1 MRDGGDLA
9 AVWASSST
17 LPSTLVW
24 DPVPVDWSAGE
35 GSLAVET
42 GPATDLFVDPGDGS
56 ETLNAPR
63 LLGRV
68 EGDFTLSARVSVRFR
83 STFDAG
89 VLLLW
94 ASARSW
100 AKLCFELSPQGE
112 PMVVSVVTR
121 GVSDDCNS
129 FVVGQGDV
137 RLRIARLGSAFAFH
151 ASTDGAV
158 WRLVRHFALE
168 PHREPLVG
176 FLAQSPLGTG
186 CSVRFEE
193 ISYSP
198 ERLADLRSGV

>member
-1 MRDGGDLA
+1 MRDGEDSR
-9 AVWASSST
+9 AVWLPSST
-17 LPSTLVW
+17 FPSPLAW
-24 DPVPVDWSAGE
+24 DPVPVEWSADE
-35 GSLAVET
+35 RSLAVET
-42 GPATDLFVDPGDGS
+42 GAVTDLFVDPGDER

-68 EGDFTLSARVSVRFR
+68 EGDFTLLARVSVAFR

-129 FVVGQGDV
+129 FVVDEGDV

-168 PHREPLVG
+168 PEAEPLVG

-186 CSVRFEE
+186 CSVRFAE
-193 ISYSP
+193 ISYTP

>member
-1 MRDGGDLA
+1 MRDDDDRGP
-9 AVWASSST
+9 VWVSSST
-17 LPSTLVW
+17 LPSPPGW
-24 DPVPVDWSAGE
+24 DPAPVEWSADGS
-35 GSLAVET
+35 SLAVET
-42 GPATDLFVDPGDGS
+42 GPETDLFVDPGDGR

-63 LLGRV
+63 LLGLV
-68 EGDFTLSARVSVRFR
+68 EGDFTLSARVSVAFR

-129 FVVGQGDV
+129 FVVDDGDV
-137 RLRIARLGSAFAFH
+137 RLRIARLGLAFAFH

-158 WRLVRHFALE
+158 WRLVRHFALDAE
-168 PHREPLVG
+168 AEPLVG

-186 CSVRFEE
+186 CSVRFEQ

>member
-1 MRDGGDLA
+1 MRDGDNMA
-9 AVWASSST
+9 AVWVSSSS
-17 LPSTLVW
+17 LPSSLIW
-24 DPVPVDWSAGE
+24 DPARAEWSAGE
-35 GSLAVET
+35 GSLAVEA
-42 GPATDLFVDPGDGS
+42 GPGTDLFVDPGDGR

-63 LLGRV
+63 ALGRV
-68 EGDFTLSARVSVRFR
+68 DGDFTLSARVSVAFR

-100 AKLCFELSPQGE
+100 AKLCFELSQQGE
-112 PMVVSVVTR
+112 SMVVSVVTR

-129 FVVGQGDV
+129 FVVDEGDV

-151 ASTDGAV
+151 ASTDGAS

-168 PHREPLVG
+168 PEAEMLVG

-186 CSVRFEE
+186 CSVRFDE
-193 ISYSP
+193 ISFAP
-198 ERLADLRSGV
+198 DRLADLRSGV

>member
-1 MRDGGDLA
+1 MRDGEDKR
-9 AVWASSST
+9 AVWFASST
-17 LPSTLVW
+17 FPSPLGW
-24 DPVPVDWSAGE
+24 DPEPLEWSTDD
-35 GSLAVET
+35 GSLAVTT
-42 GPATDLFVDPGDGS
+42 GPATDLFVDPGDGR

-68 EGDFTLSARVSVRFR
+68 EGDFTLSARVSVAFR

-100 AKLCFELSPQGE
+100 AKLCFELSPEGE

-129 FVVGQGDV
+129 FVVDGGDV

-168 PHREPLVG
+168 PDAEPLAG
-176 FLAQSPLGTG
+176 FLAQSPLGAG

-193 ISYSP
+193 ISFAP
-198 ERLADLRSGV
+198 DRLADLRSGV